1 MSKNKALELST
12 KFEEI
17 EIEVGEVIGS
27 FEAIVQLSQTRGLK
41 ISTNYKLSKAY
52 KEIRKIIRDFED
64 FKDSLRSEFAT
75 KKTDEKGQ
83 MGFDFGDKEAD
94 VRNRLK
100 EEMKKT
106 VTLSLPSISI
116 KDLEGADVQAS
127 ILADLSFLIT
137 E

>member
-12 KFEEI
+12 KFED
-17 EIEVGEVIGS
+17 IEVEIGEVIGS
-27 FEAIVQLSQTRGLK
+27 FEAIVQLSQTRGLLLA
-41 ISTNYKLSKAY
+41 TNYKLSKAY
-52 KEIRKIIRDFED
+52 KAIRKVVQDFED
-64 FKDSLRSEFAT
+64 LKDSLRSEFAT

-83 MGFDFGDKEAD
+83 MRFDFGEKEPD
-94 VRNRLK
+94 VQNRLK

-116 KDLEGADVQAS
+116 KDLEGADIQAS
-127 ILADLSFLIT
+127 ILADLSFLIS